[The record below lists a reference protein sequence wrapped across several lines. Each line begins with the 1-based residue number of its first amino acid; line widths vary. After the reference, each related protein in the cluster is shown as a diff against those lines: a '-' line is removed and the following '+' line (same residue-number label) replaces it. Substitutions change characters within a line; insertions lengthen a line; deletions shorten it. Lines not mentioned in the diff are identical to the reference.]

1 MGESACLTVGCF
13 ISLNK
18 HLLRLY
24 LCQALCWGMFH
35 WCVWRCTCI
44 YLPPGPDAERIPW
57 ACLSLPDITKTTG
70 EWWKKNW
77 ITNSTVDRM
86 CQEKM
91 VRSLSTPLKL
101 CCAQNHLETLL
112 KSRLWLSGSKV
123 APIFCISNKL
133 LGDADAACL
142 RTTFRAVK
150 AHLIFT
156 LLWYVSLLSCGQVE
170 GRSLI
175 QIDMCSWRKWVSRTL
190 FIMRL

>member
-24 LCQALCWGMFH
+24 LCQALCWGVFH
-35 WCVWRCTCI
+35 WCVWKCTCI
-44 YLPPGPDAERIPW
+44 YLPQGPDAERIPW
-57 ACLSLPDITKTTG
+57 ACLSPQTSPKQQVNG
-70 EWWKKNW
+70 EKNW
-77 ITNSTVDRM
+77 ISNSTVDRI

-91 VRSLSTPLKL
+91 VWSISTPLKL
-101 CCAQNHLETLL
+101 CCAHNHLETLL
-112 KSRLWLSGSKV
+112 KGRLWLSGSRV

-150 AHLIFT
+150 AYLIFS
-156 LLWYVSLLSCGQVE
+156 LLWYVILLLCGQVE

-175 QIDMCSWRKWVSRTL
+175 QIDMCWWRKWVYRTL